1 MHILI
6 AIFGVIMTAV
16 VWWYRLKT
24 ASKAVG
30 DVANH
35 IGKIRGNLRRKNL
48 LKKADMSPITAIASP
63 LVAASTLLFAMQSE
77 EFVLGEGDEA
87 VIEEMLLNLAD
98 KDSVNEAMIYAKWAI
113 LQGTERKLV
122 IDKLGTF
129 LKLQLNE
136 DEKIGFLNLL
146 DSANQEI
153 GGCYDYSAS
162 RDRLIRRIGLESAQ

>member
-1 MHILI
+1 M
-6 AIFGVIMTAV
+6 
-16 VWWYRLKT
+16 
-24 ASKAVG
+24 
-30 DVANH
+30 
-35 IGKIRGNLRRKNL
+35 
-48 LKKADMSPITAIASP
+48 
-63 LVAASTLLFAMQSE
+63 
-77 EFVLGEGDEA
+77 
-87 VIEEMLLNLAD
+87 IEEMLLNLAD

-129 LKLQLNE
+129 LKLQLSE

-146 DSANQEI
+146 DTANQEI